1 MASWPNNKEQP
12 SCSRRHKV
20 KYIVSL
26 KKERVNVRDDEEE
39 NGEEKYVND
48 GMILWDDEANGN
60 IDLEYGDEVD

>member
-1 MASWPNNKEQP
+1 MVSQPNNKKQP
-12 SCSRRHKV
+12 SCSKRYRV

-48 GMILWDDEANGN
+48 EMILWDDEANGN